1 MPKLRGRRH
10 RWDREGETAICT
22 NCGLKVEARLIR
34 RGGLPICYK
43 AIESEP
49 QQISILGSI
58 ERAKS
63 YFQEFIDSY
72 CKGYERYGIWWI
84 LFTFSIL
91 AFEAVSIA
99 VVITLVVLFL

>member
-10 RWDREGETAICT
+10 RWGREGEIAICT
-22 NCGLKVEARLIR
+22 ICGLRVEARLIR
-34 RGGLPICYK
+34 RGGLPTCDK

-49 QQISILGSI
+49 QKISSLGSI

-72 CKGYERYGIWWI
+72 HRGCERFGVYWK
-84 LFTFSIL
+84 LFTFSML

-99 VVITLVVLFL
+99 VAITLVVLFL